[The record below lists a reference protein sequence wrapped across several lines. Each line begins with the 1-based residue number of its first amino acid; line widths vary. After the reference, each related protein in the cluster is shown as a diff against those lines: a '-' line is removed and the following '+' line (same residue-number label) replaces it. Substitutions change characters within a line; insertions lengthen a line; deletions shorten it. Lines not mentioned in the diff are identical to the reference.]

1 MVSRVEIQFH
11 HNYTSHRGQ
20 YVWFVQDRFR
30 LPNTHC
36 LGYKSDKFFF
46 CIIRV
51 NDLIRKPLLGLKK
64 KREFCSSAQNTLS
77 LRTVFILFK

>member
-1 MVSRVEIQFH
+1 MKQPSKFKIECSSHWATGGSVVSRVEIQFH

-36 LGYKSDKFFF
+36 LGYKSDTIFFL
-46 CIIRV
+46 
-51 NDLIRKPLLGLKK
+51 NY
-64 KREFCSSAQNTLS
+64 ESE
-77 LRTVFILFK
+77 

>member
-1 MVSRVEIQFH
+1 MVSRVKIQFH

-46 CIIRV
+46 LIMRV

-64 KREFCSSAQNTLS
+64 KERILQFSTKHIVLEYCFH
-77 LRTVFILFK
+77 FI